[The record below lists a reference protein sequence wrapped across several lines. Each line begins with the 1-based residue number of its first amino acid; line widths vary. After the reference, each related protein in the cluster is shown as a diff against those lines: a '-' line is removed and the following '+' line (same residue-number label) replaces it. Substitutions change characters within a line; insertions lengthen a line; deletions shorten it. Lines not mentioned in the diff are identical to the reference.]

1 MYRDPTPAAQ
11 PSIRALEC
19 PSCLLCGSQGE
30 PLHRDLTDGLFDAPG
45 RWHLSVCRSKECRL
59 VWLDPMPAQED
70 LWIAYRRYYTHE
82 SPSRDAPHSLIR
94 KLYQGLRESY
104 IEDRFGYGEGAG
116 NGWPRLLTYLLVFTP
131 YIREDTIGQVR
142 QLRFVPDGRLLDI
155 GCGSGDWLLR
165 MKARGWHVEGVD
177 LDGTAVAMAEHR
189 GLAVHCGT
197 VHDRSYPEAHFDAIT
212 LNQVIEHVPDPV
224 AVLSE
229 CRRILKPGGHL
240 ILYTPNSQSLGHR
253 VFGRHWRGLE
263 PPRHL
268 HVFGPRSMAHAFS
281 SAGFHSLRMRTINS
295 TFVWLESIRTRWA
308 DRAGPHASAVAARV
322 LASLEQF
329 YLWLDP
335 MAGECLVVDAVKE

>member
-1 MYRDPTPAAQ
+1 M
-11 PSIRALEC
+11 
-19 PSCLLCGSQGE
+19 
-30 PLHRDLTDGLFDAPG
+30 DGLFGAPG
-45 RWHLSVCRSKECRL
+45 RWHLSVCRSKDCRL

-70 LWIAYRRYYTHE
+70 LWIAYRRYYTHD
-82 SPSRDAPHSLIR
+82 SPGQDARLSFIR
-94 KLYQGLRESY
+94 TLYNSLRENY
-104 IEDRFGYGEGAG
+104 IRDRFGYGEGAS
-116 NGWPRLLTYLLVFTP
+116 NRLLRLLTYSLVFTP

-155 GCGSGDWLLR
+155 GCGSGEWLLL
-165 MKARGWHVEGVD
+165 MKARGWRVEGLD
-177 LDGTAVAMAEHR
+177 LDGAAVANANSQ
-189 GLAVHCGT
+189 GLSVHCGT
-197 VHDRSYPEAHFDAIT
+197 VHDRSYPEAHFDAVT

-240 ILYTPNSQSLGHR
+240 ILYTPNSRSLGHR

-268 HVFGPRSMAHAFS
+268 HLFGPRSMQHAFS
-281 SAGFHSLRMRTINS
+281 TAGFHKLQVRTINS

-308 DRAGPHASAVAARV
+308 DRAGPHASALAARTF
-322 LASLEQF
+322 ASLEQLCLF
-329 YLWLDP
+329 FDP